1 MWDLGG
7 EELTWWK
14 GDLLLHCQSA
24 CHQIGHLC
32 EEGLAVSFLLSVK
45 SGVGSLFY
53 FFSLLLVNISIIDIL
68 CTHNAEVMGWDN
80 TLLSPSLAPTF
91 PSTSKA
97 FDFQNT
103 MLAFVLGIKSENR
116 KYRFNSFKVLWLL
129 FCARMNGPDKISL
142 EFPFFPVA
150 WLNRLFKF
158 QLYMTLTICLICKR
172 LSGIHIG

>member
-1 MWDLGG
+1 MMKGWPPLTLPKCLSSNRPSLWGG
-7 EELTWWK
+7 A
-14 GDLLLHCQSA
+14 GCQLSSFSEVWS
-24 CHQIGHLC
+24 GK
-32 EEGLAVSFLLSVK
+32 SFL
-45 SGVGSLFY
+45 

-103 MLAFVLGIKSENR
+103 MLAFVLGIKYENR